1 MAKVTSLIKFQ
12 GTLDG
17 VTIDKD
23 GNAKGVSTRV
33 ITAKEVFNSEIFWS
47 DVNIHHSLKKIF

>member
-23 GNAKGVSTRV
+23 GVAKMAAKSRT
-33 ITAKEVFNSEIFWS
+33 ITSSRTKENNS
-47 DVNIHHSLKKIF
+47 VGLTHSKL